1 MTRIHPTAIV
11 HKDAIIEDDVEIG
24 AFSIIG
30 SEVKIGRG
38 TRIGSNVVIQG
49 KVIIGENNQ
58 IFHSAVIGFPPQDVK
73 YKGED
78 TWVVIGNNNIIRE
91 FVTIHRASGEGEKT
105 VLGDNCFLM
114 AYSHLGHNVKVGN
127 NVIIANMTQLAGHV
141 EVHDFA
147 FISGAV
153 VIHQF
158 CRVGKYVMIRGRSRL
173 GLDAVPYMIIDG
185 VENTEVKGLNVVG
198 LRRNGFSD
206 ERIRILKEAYRILFR
221 QNLNTSQAL
230 EILEREFSQY
240 DDIKY
245 LIEFIRTSKR
255 GIGK

>member
-1 MTRIHPTAIV
+1 MKIHPS
-11 HKDAIIEDDVEIG
+11 AIIHKNAVIDDDVEIG
-24 AFSIIG
+24 PFSIIG
-30 SEVKIGRG
+30 AGVKIGKG
-38 TRIGSNVVIQG
+38 TRIGSNVVIEG
-49 KVIIGENNQ
+49 NVKIGENNQ
-58 IFHSAVIGFPPQDVK
+58 VLHSTVIGFPPQDIK
-73 YKGED
+73 YRGED
-78 TWVVIGNNNIIRE
+78 TEVVIGNNNIIRE

-105 VLGDNCFLM
+105 VLGNGCFLM
-114 AYSHLGHNVKVGN
+114 AYSHLGHNVKVGD

-173 GLDAVPYMIIDG
+173 GLDAVPYMMIDG
-185 VENTEVKGLNVVG
+185 VENTEVKGLNIVG

-206 ERIRILKEAYRILFR
+206 ERINVLKKAYKILFR
-221 QNLNTSQAL
+221 RNLNTSQAIEVMEKEL
-230 EILEREFSQY
+230 PQNK
-240 DDIKY
+240 DIKY
-245 LIEFIRTSKR
+245 LLEFIKTSKR

>member
-1 MTRIHPTAIV
+1 MKIHPTAIV
-11 HKDAIIEDDVEIG
+11 HKDAIIENDVEIG
-24 AFSIIG
+24 PFSIIG
-30 SEVKIGRG
+30 AEAKIGKR
-38 TRIGSNVVIQG
+38 TKIGSNVVIEG
-49 KVIIGENNQ
+49 HVTIGENNQ
-58 IFHSAVIGFPPQDVK
+58 ILNSAIIGFPPQDVK
-73 YKGED
+73 YRGEN
-78 TWVVIGNNNIIRE
+78 TEVVIGNNNIIRE

-105 VLGDNCFLM
+105 CVGSNCFLM
-114 AYSHLGHNVKVGN
+114 AYSHLGHNVKIGN

-173 GLDAVPYMIIDG
+173 GFDAVPYMIIDG
-185 VENTEVKGLNVVG
+185 VENTEVRGLNIVG

-206 ERIRILKEAYRILFR
+206 EKINILKKAYKILFR
-221 QNLNTSQAL
+221 QNLNTSQAIHL
-230 EILEREFSQY
+230 IEKELPNNE
-240 DDIKY
+240 DIKY
-245 LIEFIRTSKR
+245 LIEFIKTSKR

>member
-1 MTRIHPTAIV
+1 MRIHPTAIV
-11 HKDAIIEDDVEIG
+11 HRDAIIEEDVEIG
-24 AFSIIG
+24 PFSIIG
-30 SEVKIGRG
+30 SGVKIGMG
-38 TRIGSNVVIQG
+38 TKIGSNVVIEG
-49 KVIIGENNQ
+49 KVVIGKNNQ
-58 IFHSAVIGFPPQDVK
+58 IFHSAVIGFPPQDIK

-78 TWVVIGNNNIIRE
+78 TEVIIGDNNIIRE

-105 VLGDNCFLM
+105 IVGNNCFLM
-114 AYSHLGHNVKVGN
+114 AYSHLGHNVKLGN
-127 NVIIANMTQLAGHV
+127 NVVIANATQLAGYV
-141 EVHDFA
+141 EVHDYA
-147 FISGAV
+147 FISGGV

-185 VENTEVKGLNVVG
+185 VENTEVKGINVVG

-206 ERIRILKEAYRILFR
+206 ERINIIKKAYKILFR

-230 EILEREFSQY
+230 EILEKELSQY
-240 DDIKY
+240 EDIRY
-245 LIEFIRTSKR
+245 LIDFIKSSKR